1 MSKDCWYLA
10 YGSNLW
16 KKQKEVRTD
25 SIRTGNESPQIA
37 RLADYRLAFNKRGK
51 NGEVVANIM
60 AAPGNEVIGIVYRV
74 NDESLKKM
82 DKYEREYDRSIVSVI
97 LENKT
102 CIEAFIFIAIAKNV
116 IAEKKPTTEY
126 LNKII
131 DGANE
136 HGLPIEYIE
145 KIQKLA
151 LGKNFE

>member
-1 MSKDCWYLA
+1 MSKDYWYLA

-16 KKQKEVRTD
+16 KKQKVVRTG

-37 RLADYRLAFNKRGK
+37 RLADYRLAFNKRDK

-82 DKYEREYDRSIVSVI
+82 DKYERGYDRSIVSVI

-102 CIEAFIFIAIAKNV
+102 CIEAFIYIAIAKNV
-116 IAEKKPTTEY
+116 IAEEKPTTEY

-131 DGANE
+131 NGANE

-151 LGKNFE
+151 LSKKFD